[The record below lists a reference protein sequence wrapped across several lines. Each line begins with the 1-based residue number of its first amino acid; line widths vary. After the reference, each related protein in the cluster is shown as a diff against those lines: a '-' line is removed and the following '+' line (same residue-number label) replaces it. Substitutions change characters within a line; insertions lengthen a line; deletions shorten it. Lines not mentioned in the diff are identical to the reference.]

1 MIRQLG
7 LLVVTVTLASNA
19 ALAQKVRPEAME
31 KSREARERTAR
42 ETVESRERSDAMR
55 NMNLR
60 IRIERE
66 ASELVVLADRQ
77 AKEGSCST
85 SCMESASALLTI
97 AKNQS
102 KSGLDTTTKDEKVIR
117 DAHRLAFKENLPAE
131 QALDRAF
138 AENRADKEKAIKCGK
153 KLR

>member
-7 LLVVTVTLASNA
+7 LLVVTVTLASSA
-19 ALAQKVRPEAME
+19 AMAQRGRVESME

-42 ETVESRERSDAMR
+42 ETLEARERSDAMR

-77 AKEGSCST
+77 AKQGTCSVSCL
-85 SCMESASALLTI
+85 ESATALLTI

-102 KSGLDTTTKDEKVIR
+102 KSGLDVTNKDEKVIR

-138 AENRADKEKAIKCGK
+138 AENRADKEKAINCGK
-153 KLR
+153 RLR